1 MEISM
6 LNKLS
11 QIEEKFEKTEAE
23 LALPET
29 ISDQEK
35 FRELMKEHKKLS
47 PIVEKYRE
55 YKKACAEEED
65 AEMLL
70 DDADDA
76 DMKKLENVFRCKRM
90 SG

>member
-1 MEISM
+1 M

-35 FRELMKEHKKLS
+35 FRELMYKRFLSYVFCKKRICTQYYFILYEAQCQ
-47 PIVEKYRE
+47 EKTEKNRIGE
-55 YKKACAEEED
+55 
-65 AEMLL
+65 
-70 DDADDA
+70 
-76 DMKKLENVFRCKRM
+76 
-90 SG
+90 